1 MLTVLPAYTPLSDA
15 HHYHTLATAVA
26 EGRGLV
32 HPFPLGHEHP
42 TAFRPPLYPL
52 LLGALYAVTGV
63 RLGAAQMLN
72 VVLGTL
78 VAVLAASLAG
88 RLAGRRAGIAAG
100 LLTAGFP
107 TLIANDGPPLSE
119 PLGLALMLA
128 TLVLLLDR
136 RTGWA
141 GISTGLLMLT
151 RPSAQL
157 LLVALGAWIAWRLGW
172 REAVRYA
179 VVAVAVVMPWI
190 ARNWAAVGGPVL
202 VTSNGFNLAATY
214 SREALVVG
222 DLVDPVFDAPFAPL
236 RVGVADEATLDA
248 AFRDYAL
255 ASLRERPLGV
265 IQVTARNALR
275 LFEIKPS
282 ENIGAEFIDVR
293 SIKAHTLTLPHVQLE
308 LAGRSYAL

>member
-1 MLTVLPAYTPLSDA
+1 
-15 HHYHTLATAVA
+15 
-26 EGRGLV
+26 
-32 HPFPLGHEHP
+32 
-42 TAFRPPLYPL
+42 
-52 LLGALYAVTGV
+52 
-63 RLGAAQMLN
+63 
-72 VVLGTL
+72 
-78 VAVLAASLAG
+78 
-88 RLAGRRAGIAAG
+88 
-100 LLTAGFP
+100 
-107 TLIANDGPPLSE
+107 
-119 PLGLALMLA
+119 MLA

-282 ENIGAEFIDVR
+282 ENIGAEFLDGR
-293 SIKAHTLTLPHVQLE
+293 SIKARTLTLPLVQLG
-308 LAGRSYAL
+308 LAGGALAMVALRRRPGAAPLLLTVAVLTMPSLLTIPAPRLRAPFDLAACVALGTLVQRKPALWRRRLPAARKRVDQAIEHEPRARWPQGPREEHDHVCPRSP